1 MTSTQFE
8 EITGFDGE
16 VSVMFHRRGR
26 RIVHAYAEAR
36 NVDDHRFGL
45 KRRHFMPIKK
55 GDMWA
60 IAKPVA
66 LKTLWARFRRFAN

>member
-1 MTSTQFE
+1 MKSDQFE

-26 RIVHAYAEAR
+26 RIIHAYAEAR
-36 NVDDHRFGL
+36 NVDDYRFGL
-45 KRRHFMPIKK
+45 KRRHFKPIKK

-60 IAKPVA
+60 VAKPEA
-66 LKTLWARFRRFAN
+66 LKALWERFRRFIS